1 MSCNLRSCVW
11 LRREHVQQQVPAS
24 SCKLS
29 FIFLCLYASVW
40 KKIFTQSIDIVW
52 PQVFFACLHQRMI
65 YFRLHAS
72 PLFPSAWSAR
82 ESVEKVRTQLQCEP
96 DPMCGPLTT
105 LWCLEFGD
113 DVSLVFFILFHV
125 MRSSWVPNKKS
136 SPRANMWRPSLCPG
150 LPLRHQVWSDWGS
163 LCHYSVLSLKRL
175 LSSDGIGIKIN
186 IKMEMEPRN

>member
-1 MSCNLRSCVW
+1 MW
-11 LRREHVQQQVPAS
+11 LWRQHVQQQVPAS

-29 FIFLCLYASVW
+29 YIVLCLCASVW
-40 KKIFTQSIDIVW
+40 KKPTRCLRILKYALGNDLTLKKICTQSIDIVW

-136 SPRANMWRPSLCPG
+136 SPRTNMWRPSLCPG

-163 LCHYSVLSLKRL
+163 LCHYSNACFPLMAL
-175 LSSDGIGIKIN
+175 
-186 IKMEMEPRN
+186 E